1 MAITYENR
9 RRDGDTVRVTVCPSQ
24 DKAVADLGQSF
35 LDSDYDYDGTLVVWR
50 DRYGHI
56 VRIEA
61 MNLARQAE
69 EWADDARQDARDERE
84 DPYPAS
90 HIGRVAA

>member
-9 RRDGDTVRVTVCPSQ
+9 RRDGDRITVTVHATEG
-24 DKAVADLGQSF
+24 KAVADLGQS
-35 LDSDYDYDGTLVVWR
+35 LVDGDDDYDGTLVVWR

-61 MNLARQAE
+61 MNLARQAA
-69 EWADDARQDARDERE
+69 EWAAEARQDARDERE

-90 HIGRVAA
+90 RIGRAA

>member
-9 RRDGDTVRVTVCPSQ
+9 RRDGDRITVTVHPTEG
-24 DKAVADLGQSF
+24 KAVADLGQSF

-61 MNLARQAE
+61 KNLARQAE
-69 EWADDARQDARDERE
+69 EWAAEARQDARDERE

-90 HIGRVAA
+90 RIGRAA

>member
-9 RRDGDTVRVTVCPSQ
+9 RRDGDRITVTVHPTEG
-24 DKAVADLGQSF
+24 KAVADLGQSF

-69 EWADDARQDARDERE
+69 EWADEARQDAHDRAE

-90 HIGRVAA
+90 RIGRAA

>member
-9 RRDGDTVRVTVCPSQ
+9 RRDGDRITVTVHPTEG
-24 DKAVADLGQSF
+24 KAVADLGQS
-35 LDSDYDYDGTLVVWR
+35 LVDGDDDYDGTLVVWR
-50 DRYGHI
+50 DVHQRI

-69 EWADDARQDARDERE
+69 EWAEESRQDARDQAE

-90 HIGRVAA
+90 RIGRAA

>member
-1 MAITYENR
+1 MAIAYENR

-50 DRYGHI
+50 DMHQHI
-56 VRIEA
+56 VRIEYRDFSGA
-61 MNLARQAE
+61 AHEWAE
-69 EWADDARQDARDERE
+69 ESRQDARDARE

-90 HIGRVAA
+90 RIGRAA

>member
-1 MAITYENR
+1 MAIAYENR
-9 RRDGDTVRVTVCPSQ
+9 RRDGETVRITVCPSQ

-61 MNLARQAE
+61 VNLARQAE
-69 EWADDARQDARDERE
+69 EWAEEARQDAKDAAT

-90 HIGRVAA
+90 RIGRAA

>member
-9 RRDGDTVRVTVCPSQ
+9 RRDGDRITVTVHSTEG
-24 DKAVADLGQSF
+24 KAVADLGQS
-35 LDSDYDYDGTLVVWR
+35 LVDGDYDYDGTLVVWR

-61 MNLARQAE
+61 TNLARQAE

-84 DPYPAS
+84 DPHPAS
-90 HIGRVAA
+90 RIGRAA